1 MKKNSSLN
9 QIRQDYK
16 KLNESQKK
24 RENDA
29 LKNLDEEAK
38 EDLLKIE

>member
-9 QIRQDYK
+9 QIRQEYK